1 MYAHIFLLGSGAL
14 TVGNIYK
21 FSIAPDPNVPETG
34 RKTPTGKQVPE
45 ATIKKCIFYACK
57 QFFRF
62 LDGF

>member
-34 RKTPTGKQVPE
+34 RKTPTGKQMPE
-45 ATIKKCIFYACK
+45 ATI
-57 QFFRF
+57 
-62 LDGF
+62 